1 MPCYP
6 AKYPLRVVILC
17 TIVGGYGCVRAKC
30 CLHLHSKI
38 EWGWSRMQPVYIC
51 RLQWRW
57 CHWGG
62 RWNRACNISTTLQ
75 IITTHR
81 SKYEAK
87 STKTRELVKS
97 FLLCLGYVLSSMPY
111 TFAIKHLGTQAQSG
125 ICLGTGQIICLYF
138 SVWAFCASS

>member
-1 MPCYP
+1 M
-6 AKYPLRVVILC
+6 VVSGQNAASIFTVKLSGVGQGC
-17 TIVGGYGCVRAKC
+17 SRFIYAGYNEGGATEVGGDIGLV
-30 CLHLHSKI
+30 
-38 EWGWSRMQPVYIC
+38 
-51 RLQWRW
+51 
-57 CHWGG
+57 
-62 RWNRACNISTTLQ
+62 ISTTLQ
-75 IITTHR
+75 IITIHR

-138 SVWAFCASS
+138 SV